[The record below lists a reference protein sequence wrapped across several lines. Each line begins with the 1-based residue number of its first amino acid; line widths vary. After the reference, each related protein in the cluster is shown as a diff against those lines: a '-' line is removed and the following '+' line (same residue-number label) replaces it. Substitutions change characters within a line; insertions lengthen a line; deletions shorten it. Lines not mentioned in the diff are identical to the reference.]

1 MHALF
6 QLTNKGL
13 LFHYYA
19 FCISNMHAQLSVFK
33 INKTY

>member
-1 MHALF
+1 MQKLF

-13 LFHYYA
+13 VFHYYA
-19 FCISNMHAQLSVFK
+19 FCISNVHAQLLVFK